1 MKKQQY
7 DIIGDIH
14 GCHDKLLKLL
24 TALDYKVVDG
34 CYRHP
39 QGRKAAFL
47 GDFID
52 PKGDIDH
59 NVPAVLEIV
68 KAMVDKEEAVA
79 VMGNHEFNAVAYA
92 TLIKK
97 GDKAENDVYLRP
109 HKEGKDKG
117 LKITH
122 DAFDGGADGKKWKGW
137 IDWFKTLPF
146 YLELGEEDAPLR
158 LVHAYWNANAIK
170 ALKGKTLKDRDFL
183 IKAATKP
190 EKDNMARTEYN
201 WVEDVL
207 KGYEIPMPGDH
218 TYIDHTGIE
227 RGKFRARWFDPAPKG
242 KMACDLVFPAGN
254 FDIPAEPV
262 PDETAALIPGYAQDK
277 PPVFFGHYFKPEDCP
292 LEPELTNLA
301 CLDYSVAK
309 GGPMVAYRWDGE
321 QVLNPAKYLAV

>member
-1 MKKQQY
+1 MEKQKY

-14 GCHDKLLKLL
+14 GCHDKLLLLL
-24 TALDYKVVDG
+24 TVLDYKLVDG

-52 PKGDIDH
+52 PKGDIPH

-68 KAMVDKEEAVA
+68 KAMVDQKEAVA
-79 VMGNHEFNAVAYA
+79 VMGNHEFNAVAHA
-92 TLIKK
+92 TPD
-97 GDKAENDVYLRP
+97 GNGGYLRP
-109 HKEGKDKG
+109 HLPNKDKG
-117 LKITH
+117 LKITLE
-122 DAFDGGADGKKWKGW
+122 AFKGGFDGQEWKGW

-146 YLELGEEDAPLR
+146 YLELDGLR

-170 ALKGKTLKDRDFL
+170 ALKGKTLKDHDFL

-190 EKDNMARTEYN
+190 IEDNMPRTEYN

-207 KGYEIPMPGDH
+207 KGYEIPMPDGY
-218 TYIDHTGIE
+218 TYLDHTGIE
-227 RGKFRARWFDPAPKG
+227 RANFRARWFDPAPKG
-242 KMACDLVFPAGN
+242 KKACDLVFPAGN
-254 FDIPAEPV
+254 YDIPAEPV
-262 PDETAALIPGYAQDK
+262 PDETADLIPGYTQDK
-277 PPVFFGHYFKPEDCP
+277 PPVFFGHYFKPENCP

-321 QVLNPAKYLAV
+321 VKLTPEKYIAV